1 MSASAQSTR
10 EVSSSEEIEI
20 SPAAIGAYGR
30 LLGAVGRRIYTYA
43 TPDGGLI
50 CEDRTSRARPTMWRI
65 LRDGEILPDRPYDY
79 LRAGFVAG
87 ELPTEC
93 GVTVTGYERP
103 SCGSLVNR
111 ASDSRRPAS
120 W

>member
-1 MSASAQSTR
+1 MSASAENTR

-43 TPDGGLI
+43 TQDGGLI

-65 LRDGEILPDRPYDY
+65 LCDGEILPDRPYDY
-79 LRAGFVAG
+79 LLAGFVAG
-87 ELPTEC
+87 ELPTEP
-93 GVTVTGYERP
+93 GVTIHTFG
-103 SCGSLVNR
+103 GSLA
-111 ASDSRRPAS
+111 ASRISESRH
-120 W
+120 